1 MPNFTAGTSFGANDT
16 VTNTKLNALIAD
28 ATINPECSLSINS
41 GTIGTLSCT
50 RGTIGTFNS
59 TTGTVATLNTTTGS
73 VQTLS
78 AGTLAT
84 NLTGGT
90 YSGLI
95 NSSTG
100 TYSGLINSS
109 TGTFTGS
116 LGGSANLT
124 SGTIQTLTAST
135 LSGALTGGT
144 YSGLINSSTGT
155 YSGVLNST
163 TGTYS
168 GLINSTTGTFSGS
181 LGTSCNFTA
190 GTINRLTSSSNATI
204 SGITFGTGSNSGSI
218 NTAVGAGGVLGGTG
232 AFNSAYGYSSLAS
245 NTSGEGNSAYGYRSL
260 FSNTTGRSCVAVGN
274 NALEG
279 NTTSSFNTAI
289 GNSTLYLN
297 STGTGANTAIGYQSM
312 YIAVGNNNSSA
323 LGASSTVTGSN
334 QVQLG
339 DSATTT
345 YAYGAVQNR
354 SDIRDKAD
362 VRDTTLGLE
371 FVNELRPVDFK
382 WDMREYY
389 RPEFNKDSSP
399 DIYKLSNI
407 THDGS
412 KKRNR
417 YHHGL
422 IAQEVKEV
430 LDKNGID
437 FGGFQDHKISG
448 GDDVL
453 SIGYG
458 ELIAPM
464 IKAIQQLS
472 AKVDS
477 LEAQLASK

>member
-1 MPNFTAGTSFGANDT
+1 MPNFTAGTSFGVNDT

-28 ATINPECSLSINS
+28 ATINPECALSINS

-90 YSGLI
+90 YSGSI
-95 NSSTG
+95 G
-100 TYSGLINSS
+100 TAR
-109 TGTFTGS
+109 S
-116 LGGSANLT
+116 LTA
-124 SGTIQTLTAST
+124 GTIQTLTAST
-135 LSGALTGGT
+135 LTGTLTGGT
-144 YSGLINSSTGT
+144 YSGVIT
-155 YSGVLNST
+155 
-163 TGTYS
+163 
-168 GLINSTTGTFSGS
+168 GS

-204 SGITFGTGSNSGSI
+204 SGCTVGTIGASLAFSNNVFGFDSLPDITTGNHNTCVGYIAGSDITTGSFNSIFGSNSLYTNKSGSDNSTFGYSSLFSSGTATSRNSAFGSNTLYTSTGSA
-218 NTAVGAGGVLGGTG
+218 NTAVG
-232 AFNSAYGYSSLAS
+232 Y
-245 NTSGEGNSAYGYRSL
+245 
-260 FSNTTGRSCVAVGN
+260 
-274 NALEG
+274 NAL
-279 NTTSSFNTAI
+279 NSNSS
-289 GNSTLYLN
+289 YVN
-297 STGTGANTAIGYQSM
+297 STGIGANAAVTA
-312 YIAVGNNNSSA
+312 
-323 LGASSTVTGSN
+323 SN
-334 QVQLG
+334 QVQAG
-339 DSATTT
+339 DSATTLYY
-345 YAYGAVQNR
+345 YAIQSR

-362 VRDTTLGLE
+362 VKDTNLGLQ
-371 FVNELRPVDFK
+371 FIKELRPVDFK
-382 WDMREYY
+382 WDMREDYKPSFDKDAN
-389 RPEFNKDSSP
+389 PE
-399 DIYKLSNI
+399 IYKLSNI

-430 LDKNGID
+430 LDRNGID

-453 SIGYG
+453 SIGYT

>member
-28 ATINPECSLSINS
+28 ATINPECALNINS

-109 TGTFTGS
+109 TGTYSGS
-116 LGGSANLT
+116 IGTARSLT
-124 SGTIQTLTAST
+124 AGTIQTLTAST
-135 LSGALTGGT
+135 LTGTLTGGT
-144 YSGLINSSTGT
+144 YSGS
-155 YSGVLNST
+155 V
-163 TGTYS
+163 
-168 GLINSTTGTFSGS
+168 S

-190 GTINRLTSSSNATI
+190 GTIGTFTASSNATI
-204 SGITFGTGSNSGSI
+204 NGLRVGIAGGSNSNNVFGYQ
-218 NTAVGAGGVLGGTG
+218 AGNGMTS
-232 AFNSAYGYSSLAS
+232 ASYNSAFGDNAMFQTTTGTSNSAFGSTSLYGNKTGSDNSALGYYALFSSSTAASRNSAFGSNALYSS
-245 NTSGEGNSAYGYRSL
+245 SGS
-260 FSNTTGRSCVAVGN
+260 
-274 NALEG
+274 
-279 NTTSSFNTAI
+279 
-289 GNSTLYLN
+289 
-297 STGTGANTAIGYQSM
+297 ANTAIGYSSLNLVI
-312 YIAVGNNNSSA
+312 YSNCTGVGANSAVAGN
-323 LGASSTVTGSN
+323 N

-339 DSATTT
+339 DSATRA
-345 YAYGAVQNR
+345 YAYGALIDR
-354 SDIRDKAD
+354 SDLRDKAD
-362 VRDTTLGLE
+362 VKDTNLGLE
-371 FVNELRPVDFK
+371 FIKELRPVDFK
-382 WDMREYY
+382 WDMREDY
-389 RPEFNKDSSP
+389 RPYFDKNADPE
-399 DIYKLSNI
+399 IYKLANI

-430 LDKNGID
+430 LDRNGID
-437 FGGFQDHKISG
+437 FGGYQDYKVKG

-453 SIGYG
+453 GIGYT

>member
-1 MPNFTAGTSFGANDT
+1 MPNFTAGTSFGVNDT

-28 ATINPECSLSINS
+28 ATINPECALSINS

-59 TTGTVATLNTTTGS
+59 TTGTIASLYSTNATAATLNVT
-73 VQTLS
+73 
-78 AGTLAT
+78 AGLVTNTAYAT
-84 NLTGGT
+84 SGT
-90 YSGLI
+90 IASF
-95 NSSTG
+95 NS
-100 TYSGLINSS
+100 
-109 TGTFTGS
+109 
-116 LGGSANLT
+116 T

-135 LSGALTGGT
+135 LAGTLTGGT
-144 YSGLINSSTGT
+144 YS
-155 YSGVLNST
+155 
-163 TGTYS
+163 
-168 GLINSTTGTFSGS
+168 GTFSGS

-190 GTINRLTSSSNATI
+190 GTIGNFTGTSNATI
-204 SGITFGTGSNSGSI
+204 AGLSVGTGGGGSFNTAFGVNCLGSSTSAASYNSAYGHSALRSNTSGAENASSGMYSLYSNTTGGSNTAIGFQSQYSGSTLSFNTSVGNLALYLNTTGTGR
-218 NTAVGAGGVLGGTG
+218 NTAVGYESLYLD
-232 AFNSAYGYSSLAS
+232 SGYS
-245 NTSGEGNSAYGYRSL
+245 N
-260 FSNTTGRSCVAVGN
+260 V
-274 NALEG
+274 
-279 NTTSSFNTAI
+279 
-289 GNSTLYLN
+289 
-297 STGTGANTAIGYQSM
+297 
-312 YIAVGNNNSSA
+312 SA
-323 LGASSTVTGSN
+323 LGANTSVTGSN

-345 YAYGAVQNR
+345 YVYNTVQSR

-362 VRDTTLGLE
+362 VRDTILGLE
-371 FVNELRPVDFK
+371 FVNSLRPVDFK
-382 WDMREYY
+382 WDMREDY
-389 RPEFNKDSSP
+389 RTSSTEAP
-399 DIYKLSNI
+399 HELSDI

-453 SIGYG
+453 SIGYN

>member
-1 MPNFTAGTSFGANDT
+1 MANFTAGTSFSANDT

-28 ATINPECSLSINS
+28 ASINPEYAISLNS

-50 RGTIGTFNS
+50 RGTVGTLNS
-59 TTGTVATLNTTTGS
+59 TTGTITTINSTTGNIGTVAATS
-73 VQTLS
+73 IS
-78 AGTLAT
+78 ATSGTIGAT
-84 NLTGGT
+84 TATSISATSGT
-90 YSGLI
+90 I
-95 NSSTG
+95 
-100 TYSGLINSS
+100 
-109 TGTFTGS
+109 GS
-116 LGGSANLT
+116 LNSTSA
-124 SGTIQTLTAST
+124 TIQTLTAST
-135 LSGALTGGT
+135 LSGTLTGGT
-144 YSGLINSSTGT
+144 YSGSLGTSANFTAGTVQTLTAGTLTGT
-155 YSGVLNST
+155 LTG
-163 TGTYS
+163 GTY
-168 GLINSTTGTFSGS
+168 TGS

-190 GTINRLTSSSNATI
+190 GTIGTFTGTNNSTI
-204 SGITFGTGSNSGSI
+204 AGIVIGTGAGGSFNTGFGAGGTIGSSTAGYNSGFGYGALRYNTSGAENTAHGMWSLYSNTTAGS
-218 NTAVGAGGVLGGTG
+218 NTAVGYSSQYSGGT
-232 AFNSAYGYSSLAS
+232 
-245 NTSGEGNSAYGYRSL
+245 T
-260 FSNTTGRSCVAVGN
+260 
-274 NALEG
+274 
-279 NTTSSFNTAI
+279 SFNTSI
-289 GNSTLYLN
+289 GNLSLYLN
-297 STGTGANTAIGYQSM
+297 STGTGRNTAVGYKALFTDTG
-312 YIAVGNNNSSA
+312 IANVTA
-323 LGASSTVTGSN
+323 LGASTTVTGSN

-371 FVNELRPVDFK
+371 FVNQLRPVDFK

-389 RPEFNKDSSP
+389 KPEFNKDANP
-399 DIYKLSNI
+399 DIYKFSNI

-453 SIGYG
+453 SIGYN

-472 AKVDS
+472 SKVDN
-477 LEAQLASK
+477 LEAQLANK

>member
-28 ATINPECSLSINS
+28 ASINPEYAINLNS

-50 RGTIGTFNS
+50 KGTIPTLVSTTGTIATINS
-59 TTGTVATLNTTTGS
+59 TTGNIGAVVATSVSATSGTIGATTATS
-73 VQTLS
+73 IS
-78 AGTLAT
+78 ATSGT
-84 NLTGGT
+84 
-90 YSGLI
+90 I
-95 NSSTG
+95 
-100 TYSGLINSS
+100 
-109 TGTFTGS
+109 GS
-116 LGGSANLT
+116 LNST

-135 LSGALTGGT
+135 LSGTLTGGT
-144 YSGLINSSTGT
+144 Y
-155 YSGVLNST
+155 
-163 TGTYS
+163 
-168 GLINSTTGTFSGS
+168 SGS

-190 GTINRLTSSSNATI
+190 GTVQTLTAGTLTGTLTGGTYTGSLGTSCNFTAGTIGTFRATNNATI
-204 SGITFGTGSNSGSI
+204 AGLTFGTGGGGSI
-218 NTAVGAGGVLGGTG
+218 NTAVGGGNTLGSCTG
-232 AFNSAYGYSSLAS
+232 SFNSAYGYSALSSNTSGSQSSAFGYNALAS
-245 NTSGEGNSAYGYRSL
+245 NTTGG
-260 FSNTTGRSCVAVGN
+260 SNVGIGV
-274 NALEG
+274 NAL
-279 NTTSSFNTAI
+279 NSNSTSNFNTAI
-289 GNSTLYLN
+289 GYSSLYLN
-297 STGTGANTAIGYQSM
+297 SSGTGANTAVGYQSM
-312 YIAVGNNNSSA
+312 YIVTNVANSSA
-323 LGASSTVTGSN
+323 LGANATVTGSN

-354 SDIRDKAD
+354 SDIRDKSD

-371 FVNELRPVDFK
+371 FVNQLRPVDFK
-382 WDMREYY
+382 WDMREFYKPDFD
-389 RPEFNKDSSP
+389 RDANPE
-399 DIYKLSNI
+399 IYKLSNI

-422 IAQEVKEV
+422 IAQEVKDV

-453 SIGYG
+453 SIGYN

-477 LEAQLASK
+477 LEAQLANK

>member
-28 ATINPECSLSINS
+28 ASINPEYAISLNS

-50 RGTIGTFNS
+50 RGTVGTLNS
-59 TTGTVATLNTTTGS
+59 TTGTITTINSTTGNIGAVAATS
-73 VQTLS
+73 VS
-78 AGTLAT
+78 ATSGTIGAT
-84 NLTGGT
+84 TATSINATSGT
-90 YSGLI
+90 IGNF
-95 NSSTG
+95 NS
-100 TYSGLINSS
+100 
-109 TGTFTGS
+109 
-116 LGGSANLT
+116 T

-135 LSGALTGGT
+135 LSGTLTGGT
-144 YSGLINSSTGT
+144 Y
-155 YSGVLNST
+155 
-163 TGTYS
+163 
-168 GLINSTTGTFSGS
+168 SGS

-190 GTINRLTSSSNATI
+190 GTVQTLTAGTLTGTLTGGTYTGSLGTSCNFTAGTIGTFTASSNATI
-204 SGITFGTGSNSGSI
+204 NGLRVGI
-218 NTAVGAGGVLGGTG
+218 AGGSSSNNVFGYQTG
-232 AFNSAYGYSSLAS
+232 NSMTSASYNSAFGD
-245 NTSGEGNSAYGYRSL
+245 SAMYQ
-260 FSNTTGRSCVAVGN
+260 NTTGTSNSAFGSTALYAN
-274 NALEG
+274 KTGSDNAAFGYYALFSSGTTASKNSAFGSNALYSQLS
-279 NTTSSFNTAI
+279 TVSS
-289 GNSTLYLN
+289 
-297 STGTGANTAIGYQSM
+297 NTAIGY
-312 YIAVGNNNSSA
+312 SA
-323 LGASSTVTGSN
+323 LNSCLYSNCTGIGANSAITGDN

-339 DSATTT
+339 NSATTT

-371 FVNELRPVDFK
+371 FVNQLRPVDFK

-389 RPEFNKDSSP
+389 KPEFDREASP
-399 DIYKLSNI
+399 ELYKLSNI

-430 LDKNGID
+430 LDSNGID
-437 FGGFQDHKISG
+437 FGGFQDHKVSG

-453 SIGYG
+453 SIGYN

-472 AKVDS
+472 AKVES
-477 LEAQLASK
+477 LENQLSNK